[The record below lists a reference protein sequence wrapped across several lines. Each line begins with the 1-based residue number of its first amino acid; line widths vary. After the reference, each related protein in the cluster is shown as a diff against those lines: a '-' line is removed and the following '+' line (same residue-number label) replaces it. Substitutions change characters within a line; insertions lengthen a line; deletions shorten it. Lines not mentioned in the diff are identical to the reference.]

1 MRGRFISIDMNKL
14 RHKLLISFVA
24 FLLLG
29 TGTAWFITRKPDGKK
44 PEGDHLQ
51 KSQDPEP
58 LRKAKSEARWK
69 PIFFKM
75 INERLAESGID
86 ELRTVQMTGNDFE
99 VRVWVGFGGKGED
112 GIILCHSSN
121 QWSGL
126 HLHGISEGPRLV
138 STVSNVAA
146 PRSGWEAAWQKLT
159 QAGLLTLPDAPA
171 VGCST
176 QIFDGVSYVVE
187 INKDQKYRTYLY
199 DNPSQSKCS
208 EAKQMLEIG
217 GIIADEFDLSEFKSG
232 G

>member
-1 MRGRFISIDMNKL
+1 ML
-14 RHKLLISFVA
+14 RHHLFIGFLV

-29 TGTAWFITRKPDGKK
+29 TGTAACTRRPDGQK
-44 PEGDHLQ
+44 P
-51 KSQDPEP
+51 SQEPEP
-58 LRKAKSEARWK
+58 SRKVASEAKWE

-75 INERLAESGID
+75 INERLAESGIA
-86 ELRTVQMTGNDFE
+86 ELRTGQMTGNDFE
-99 VRVWVGFGGKGED
+99 VRVWVGFGGRGED
-112 GIILCHSSN
+112 GIILRYSSS

-126 HLHGISEGPRLV
+126 HLHGILRGPRLV
-138 STVSNVAA
+138 STVSNLAA

-159 QAGLLTLPDAPA
+159 QAGLLTLPDALA

-176 QIFDGVSYVVE
+176 QIFDGMSYVVE

-199 DNPSQSKCS
+199 DNPSHSKCS

-217 GIIADEFDLSEFKSG
+217 GILAEEFELSEFKTG

>member
-1 MRGRFISIDMNKL
+1 MNNL
-14 RHKLLISFVA
+14 RQKLLIG
-24 FLLLG
+24 FLIFLVFG
-29 TGTAWFITRKPDGKK
+29 TGAAAWFITRRPDGRKL
-44 PEGDHLQ
+44 EGDHLR
-51 KSQDPEP
+51 KSQEAEP
-58 LRKAKSEARWK
+58 LGKVTSEARWE

-75 INERLAESGID
+75 INERLAESGIA

-112 GIILCHSSN
+112 GIILRHSSN

-138 STVSNVAA
+138 STVSNLAA

-187 INKDQKYRTYLY
+187 ISKGQKYRTYLY
-199 DNPSQSKCS
+199 DNPSHSKCS

-217 GIIADEFDLSEFKSG
+217 GIIAEEFDLSEFKTG

>member
-1 MRGRFISIDMNKL
+1 MNKL
-14 RHKLLISFVA
+14 GHKLLIVFLV

-29 TGTAWFITRKPDGKK
+29 TGTAAWFINRRPDGNK
-44 PEGDHLQ
+44 PEENQLR
-51 KSQDPEP
+51 KSQEREP
-58 LRKAKSEARWK
+58 LRKAASEARWE

-75 INERLAESGID
+75 INERLAESGIA

-112 GIILCHSSN
+112 GLILRHLSN

-138 STVSNVAA
+138 STVSNLVA
-146 PRSGWEAAWQKLT
+146 PQSGWEAAWQKLT
-159 QAGLLTLPDAPA
+159 HVGLLTLPDAPA
-171 VGCST
+171 ADCSP

-199 DNPSQSKCS
+199 DNPSHSKCS

-217 GIIADEFDLSEFKSG
+217 GIIAEEFDLSDFNHWWLVS
-232 G
+232 